1 MLPGT
6 SATSA
11 YTPRRE
17 DRNGHAA
24 GRGPLRFLRL
34 LVPGLHLKRWL
45 GLTLIGLVVL
55 ALGLA
60 YLFVELYRTLE
71 LPAQTTYLTLQFIPR
86 WLRGLLFVAAGA
98 AVTALAVVRLNRSLM
113 EPLARSGTSVTNGVD
128 IVDALVSYRQRE
140 RGPKIV
146 AIGGGTGLSTML
158 RGLKHYSANVTAI
171 VTVADDGG
179 SSGRLRREL
188 GVLPPG
194 DFRNC
199 IVALADAEPLMARLF
214 QYRFGQGSGLDGHS
228 FGNLFIVA
236 MSGITGNFEEAIRE
250 ASRVLAVRGQILP
263 STLEN
268 VTLCAELEDEA
279 HVRGES
285 KISQTTARIRRV
297 YLQPDRP
304 AAFPE
309 AVRAILDADMVIV
322 GPGSLYTSIL
332 PNLLVD
338 GIAKA
343 VASTEALRVYVCNV
357 ATQPGETDDF
367 RASDHLHALL
377 KHQRENPIDVVLANH
392 NLEGAIKPEWNVK
405 HVVADVDDLSRLG
418 VKVALHDVV
427 DPNNALRHSPDKL
440 AAALMQLYDGH
451 RAASPGASRSLSAAS

>member
-1 MLPGT
+1 VLT
-6 SATSA
+6 RLLT
-11 YTPRRE
+11 
-17 DRNGHAA
+17 
-24 GRGPLRFLRL
+24 L
-34 LVPGLHLKRWL
+34 LVPGLRIKRWL
-45 GLTLIGLVVL
+45 GLTLVGLVVL

-60 YLFVELYRTLE
+60 YLFVELYRTVP
-71 LPAQTTYLTLQFIPR
+71 LPMEAAYVTLQFVPR
-86 WLRGLLFVAAGA
+86 WLRGLIFVLAGA
-98 AVTALAVVRLNRSLM
+98 IVTALAVVRLNRSLTVV
-113 EPLARSGTSVTNGVD
+113 LARQQDGVG
-128 IVDALVSYRQRE
+128 IVDALVAYRQRE

-146 AIGGGTGLSTML
+146 TIGGGTGLSTML
-158 RGLKHYSANVTAI
+158 RGLKGYSANITAI

-199 IVALADAEPLMARLF
+199 IVALADAEPLMSRLF

-268 VTLCAELEDEA
+268 VTLCAELEGEA
-279 HVRGES
+279 HVLGES
-285 KISQTTARIRRV
+285 KIAAANLPIQRV

-304 AAFPE
+304 AAFPD
-309 AVRAILDADMVIV
+309 AVRAILEADIVVV

-343 VASTEALRVYVCNV
+343 LSSTEALRIYVCNV
-357 ATQPGETDDF
+357 ATQPGETDGF
-367 RASDHLHALL
+367 RASDHVQTLL
-377 KHQRENPIDVVLANH
+377 KHVRGQPIDVVLAND
-392 NLEGAIKPEWNVK
+392 NLTGSIKPEWNVQ
-405 HVVADVDDLSRLG
+405 HVVADADRIEQLG
-418 VKVALHDVV
+418 VEVALFDVV
-427 DPNNALRHSPDKL
+427 DPNNALRHSPERL
-440 AAALMQLYDGH
+440 AAAVARLYE
-451 RAASPGASRSLSAAS
+451 RSRSNGHATPRSASAATPASGPVA

>member
-1 MLPGT
+1 MI
-6 SATSA
+6 
-11 YTPRRE
+11 
-17 DRNGHAA
+17 
-24 GRGPLRFLRL
+24 RFLKL
-34 LVPGLHLKRWL
+34 LIPGLRVKRWL
-45 GLTLIGLVVL
+45 GLTLLGLVVL

-60 YLFVELYRTLE
+60 YLFVELYRTVA
-71 LPAQTTYLTLQFIPR
+71 LPVEASYLTLQFLPR
-86 WLRGLLFVAAGA
+86 WLRGLIFVATGVV
-98 AVTALAVVRLNRSLM
+98 VTALAVTRLNRSLAV
-113 EPLARSGTSVTNGVD
+113 PLARPHNGVGL
-128 IVDALVSYRQRE
+128 VDALVSYRQRE

-158 RGLKHYSANVTAI
+158 RGLKNYSANLTAI

-214 QYRFGQGSGLDGHS
+214 QYRFAQGSGLDGHS

-236 MSGITGNFEEAIRE
+236 MTGITGNFEEAIRE
-250 ASRVLAVRGQILP
+250 AGRVLAVRGQIIP

-285 KISQTTARIRRV
+285 KISETTARIRRV

-304 AAFPE
+304 AAYPD
-309 AVRAILDADMVIV
+309 AVRAILDADIVII

-343 VASTEALRVYVCNV
+343 LAATEALRVYVCNV
-357 ATQPGETDDF
+357 ATQPGETDEF
-367 RASDHLHALL
+367 RASDHIRALL
-377 KHQRENPIDVVLANH
+377 SHVRDRPIDVMLAND
-392 NLEGAIKPEWNVK
+392 NLSGSIKPEWQVQ
-405 HVVADVDDLSRLG
+405 HVVADIDEIRRLG
-418 VKVALHDVV
+418 IEVALFDVV
-427 DPNNALRHSPDKL
+427 DPHNALRHSPEKL
-440 AAALMQLYDGH
+440 TAAIAQLYERR
-451 RAASPGASRSLSAAS
+451 RANGNGIYRAVAETTTV

>member
-1 MLPGT
+1 MRLMK
-6 SATSA
+6 
-11 YTPRRE
+11 
-17 DRNGHAA
+17 
-24 GRGPLRFLRL
+24 L
-34 LVPGLHLKRWL
+34 LVPGLRIKRWL

-60 YLFVELYRTLE
+60 YLFVELYRTVA
-71 LPAQTTYLTLQFIPR
+71 LPMEATYVTLQFVPR
-86 WLRGLLFVAAGA
+86 WLRGLIFVLAGA
-98 AVTALAVVRLNRSLM
+98 SVTALAVVKLNRSLAA
-113 EPLARSGTSVTNGVD
+113 PLAQQQNGVGL
-128 IVDALVSYRQRE
+128 VDALVAYRQRE

-146 AIGGGTGLSTML
+146 TIGGGTGLSTML
-158 RGLKHYSANVTAI
+158 RGLKNYSANITAI

-214 QYRFGQGSGLDGHS
+214 QYRFGQGTELDGHS

-250 ASRVLAVRGQILP
+250 ASRVLAVRGQIIP

-268 VTLCAELEDEA
+268 VTLCAELEGEA
-279 HVRGES
+279 HVLGES
-285 KISQTTARIRRV
+285 KISETRGAIQRV
-297 YLQPDRP
+297 YLQPERP
-304 AAFPE
+304 AAYPD
-309 AVRAILDADMVIV
+309 AVRAILEADVVVV

-343 VASTEALRVYVCNV
+343 LVSTEALRIYVCNV
-357 ATQPGETDDF
+357 ATQPGETDEF
-367 RASDHLHALL
+367 HASDHLKALL
-377 KHQRENPIDVVLANH
+377 HHVRGQPIDVVLANS
-392 NLEGAIKPEWNVK
+392 NQGGDIKPEW
-405 HVVADVDDLSRLG
+405 HVQHVGPDVEAMEKLG
-418 VKVALHDVV
+418 VEVALFDVV
-427 DPNNALRHSPDKL
+427 NPHNALRHSPERL
-440 AAALMQLYDGH
+440 TAAIAQLYEKRRANGNGAV
-451 RAASPGASRSLSAAS
+451 RSTPAASAV

>member
-1 MLPGT
+1 MRL
-6 SATSA
+6 
-11 YTPRRE
+11 
-17 DRNGHAA
+17 
-24 GRGPLRFLRL
+24 LKL
-34 LVPGLHLKRWL
+34 LVPGLRIKRWL
-45 GLTLIGLVVL
+45 GLTLVGLVVL

-60 YLFVELYRTLE
+60 YLFVELYRTVP
-71 LPAQTTYLTLQFIPR
+71 LPFEASYLTLQFLPR
-86 WLRGLLFVAAGA
+86 WFRALMFIAVGVI
-98 AVTALAVVRLNRSLM
+98 VTALAVFRLNRSVGVA
-113 EPLARSGTSVTNGVD
+113 LARSQNGVG
-128 IVDALVSYRQRE
+128 IVDALVTYRQRE

-158 RGLKHYSANVTAI
+158 RGLKDQTANLTAI

-214 QYRFGQGSGLDGHS
+214 QYRFGPGSGLEGHS

-268 VTLCAELEDEA
+268 VTLCAELEDAA

-285 KISQTTARIRRV
+285 KISAATLPIRRV

-304 AAFPE
+304 AAFPD
-309 AVRAILDADMVIV
+309 AVRAILDADLVIV

-343 VASTEALRVYVCNV
+343 IASTEAQRVYVCNV
-357 ATQPGETDDF
+357 ATQPGETDGF
-367 RASDHLHALL
+367 RVSDHVKALL
-377 KHQRENPIDVVLANH
+377 SHVRSRPIDVVLANN
-392 NLEGAIKPEWNVK
+392 NLTGAIKPEWNVQ
-405 HVVADVDDLSRLG
+405 HVVADSDELTDVGIG
-418 VKVALHDVV
+418 VELFDVV
-427 DPNNALRHSPDKL
+427 DPNNALRHSPEKL
-440 AAALMQLYDGH
+440 ASAIMQLYYRSRTSNNGTE
-451 RAASPGASRSLSAAS
+451 RGVPTASAV

>member
-1 MLPGT
+1 M
-6 SATSA
+6 
-11 YTPRRE
+11 YK
-17 DRNGHAA
+17 
-24 GRGPLRFLRL
+24 L
-34 LVPGLHLKRWL
+34 LIPGLRIKRWL
-45 GLTLIGLVVL
+45 GLTLIGMVVL

-60 YLFVELYRTLE
+60 YLFVELYRTVA
-71 LPAQTTYLTLQFIPR
+71 LPEEAAYLTLQFVPR
-86 WLRGLLFVAAGA
+86 WVRGLVFLLAGA
-98 AVTALAVVRLNRSLM
+98 AVTALAIIKLNRSLA
-113 EPLARSGTSVTNGVD
+113 EPLAQQQNGVGL
-128 IVDALVSYRQRE
+128 VDALVGYRQRE

-146 AIGGGTGLSTML
+146 TIGGGTGLSTML
-158 RGLKHYSANVTAI
+158 RGLKSYSANITAI

-199 IVALADAEPLMARLF
+199 IVALADAEPLMSKLF

-268 VTLCAELEDEA
+268 VVLGAELEDDE
-279 HVRGES
+279 HVLGES
-285 KISQTTARIRRV
+285 KISAANLPIKRV

-304 AAFPE
+304 AAFPD
-309 AVRAILDADMVIV
+309 AVRAILDADIVIV

-332 PNLLVD
+332 PNMLVD

-343 VASTEALRVYVCNV
+343 VVSTEALRLYVCNV
-357 ATQPGETDDF
+357 ATQPGETDEF
-367 RASDHLHALL
+367 RASDHVRALL
-377 KHQRENPIDVVLANH
+377 KHVRGQPIDIVLAN
-392 NLEGAIKPEWNVK
+392 NNQSGAIKPEWNVQ
-405 HVVADVDDLSRLG
+405 HVVADVAAIEDLG
-418 VKVALHDVV
+418 IDVALYDVV
-427 DPNNALRHSPDKL
+427 DPHNALRHSPERL
-440 AAALMQLYDGH
+440 ASAIAQVYERRRGNGNGTA
-451 RAASPGASRSLSAAS
+451 RSAPVASLA